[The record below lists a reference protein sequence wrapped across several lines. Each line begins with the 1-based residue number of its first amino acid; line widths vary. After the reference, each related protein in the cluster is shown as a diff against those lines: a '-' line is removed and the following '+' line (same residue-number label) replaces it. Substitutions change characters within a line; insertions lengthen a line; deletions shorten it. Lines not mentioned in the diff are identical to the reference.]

1 MEVPSTTEGLQEPLP
16 VVASHFCVPN
26 VVTLKSP
33 VCTMH
38 NRRFLSDSDGQPVVC
53 MQEKFFSLQSKWEV
67 FRGDSYNESDL
78 LFTAKTT
85 SMLQLFKTE
94 MDIFLASNT
103 VMEVC
108 DFKMKT
114 TFQDRTCAF
123 YLGNTNTMIA
133 QMHRMNSAANKVLL
147 LDDYSITVFPNVD
160 HVFIAVDVLMLQ
172 EHHQ

>member
-1 MEVPSTTEGLQEPLP
+1 MEVPSTIEGLQEPLP

-26 VVTLKSP
+26 VVTLKVKQHMTLSNGDFTITDANDAVVLRVKSP

-38 NRRFLSDSDGQPVVC
+38 NRRFLSDSAGQRVVC
-53 MQEKFFSLQSKWEV
+53 MREKSKCDV

-78 LFTAKTT
+78 LFTAKKT

-103 VMEVC
+103 AMEVC

-133 QMHRMNSAANKVLL
+133 QMHRVNSAANKVL
-147 LDDYSITVFPNVD
+147 
-160 HVFIAVDVLMLQ
+160 
-172 EHHQ
+172 